1 MSPNKLRKALEE
13 LKGKRT
19 ATFVF
24 QHILGEH
31 NTLAV
36 ANAML
41 VPEEAD
47 GLIKL
52 TDGQSIY
59 IIDAERVM
67 VLARA
72 TLTTLSDL
80 SGGFEVAACVS
91 PVASGSIFSR

>member
-1 MSPNKLRKALEE
+1 MTNTNLRKALEE

-24 QHILGEH
+24 QHILGESAV
-31 NTLAV
+31 LSV

-52 TDGQSIY
+52 TDGQSIF
-59 IIDAERVM
+59 IIDADRVAYIR
-67 VLARA
+67 LG
-72 TLTTLSDL
+72 TQ
-80 SGGFEVAACVS
+80 
-91 PVASGSIFSR
+91 

>member
-1 MSPNKLRKALEE
+1 MTHDSLRKALEE
-13 LKGKRT
+13 LKGQRT

-36 ANAML
+36 QNAML

-52 TDGQSIY
+52 TDGQSIF
-59 IIDAERVM
+59 IIDADRV
-67 VLARA
+67 VYIRV
-72 TLTTLSDL
+72 
-80 SGGFEVAACVS
+80 GK
-91 PVASGSIFSR
+91 

>member
-59 IIDAERVM
+59 IIDAERVAYIR
-67 VLARA
+67 LG
-72 TLTTLSDL
+72 TQ
-80 SGGFEVAACVS
+80 
-91 PVASGSIFSR
+91 

>member
-1 MSPNKLRKALEE
+1 MTHTELRKALEE
-13 LKGKRT
+13 LNGQRA

-31 NTLAV
+31 NTLSV
-36 ANAML
+36 TNAML

-59 IIDAERVM
+59 IIDADRVAYIR
-67 VLARA
+67 L
-72 TLTTLSDL
+72 
-80 SGGFEVAACVS
+80 GQG
-91 PVASGSIFSR
+91 

>member
-1 MSPNKLRKALEE
+1 MTSPELRKALEE
-13 LKGKRT
+13 LKGQRT

-24 QHILGEH
+24 QHILGEN
-31 NTLAV
+31 NTLSV

-59 IIDAERVM
+59 IIDADRVAYIR
-67 VLARA
+67 L
-72 TLTTLSDL
+72 
-80 SGGFEVAACVS
+80 GQ
-91 PVASGSIFSR
+91 

>member
-1 MSPNKLRKALEE
+1 MTSPELRKALEE
-13 LKGKRT
+13 LKGQRT

-24 QHILGEH
+24 QHILGEN
-31 NTLAV
+31 NTLSV

-59 IIDAERVM
+59 IIDADRVAYIR
-67 VLARA
+67 LGQ
-72 TLTTLSDL
+72 S
-80 SGGFEVAACVS
+80 
-91 PVASGSIFSR
+91 

>member
-1 MSPNKLRKALEE
+1 MTSPELRKALEE
-13 LKGKRT
+13 LKGQRT

-24 QHILGEH
+24 QHILGEN
-31 NTLAV
+31 NTLSV

-59 IIDAERVM
+59 IIDADRVAYIR
-67 VLARA
+67 LG
-72 TLTTLSDL
+72 TQ
-80 SGGFEVAACVS
+80 
-91 PVASGSIFSR
+91 

>member
-1 MSPNKLRKALEE
+1 MTSPELRKALEE
-13 LKGKRT
+13 LKGQRT

-24 QHILGEH
+24 QHILGET
-31 NTLAV
+31 NTLSV

-59 IIDAERVM
+59 IIDADRVAYIR
-67 VLARA
+67 LGQ
-72 TLTTLSDL
+72 S
-80 SGGFEVAACVS
+80 
-91 PVASGSIFSR
+91 